1 MVSSLVNRLWSRITV
16 AHTPVVPPAARL
28 GDKANVPADAHGCPG
43 CPHPGIGPAVCGSED
58 VLTNSRPAFRKDDTG
73 IHAACC
79 NTNTWKAV
87 QGSGTVFIN
96 NKEAVRLG
104 DQTKHCGGSG
114 TMIEGSN
121 NVMIGGAA
129 GSGSGSGSGGG
140 SSSGQGGGGTQG
152 GAGSQS
158 AINSNQTGSGAAAA
172 GAAAATANQA
182 GGGDAN
188 EAQDEKPEPVLVSA
202 KWSKDRVPVST
213 EVALSATC
221 GEMAGKSATFTIKDA
236 DDESKTIA
244 TVNGTCGDSNV
255 EATWT
260 TPKDGPPGRFV
271 FTVAADGKEA
281 ASGVLTLINAV
292 EVKLFLDEEPAAKIK
307 VKLRVEPGGEIVAA
321 EADDKG
327 VVKFE
332 EAPFGDYTLILDDGD
347 AA

>member
-1 MVSSLVNRLWSRITV
+1 M
-16 AHTPVVPPAARL
+16 
-28 GDKANVPADAHGCPG
+28 
-43 CPHPGIGPAVCGSED
+43 
-58 VLTNSRPAFRKDDTG
+58 TNSRPAFRKDDTG

-87 QGSGTVFIN
+87 QGSATVFIN
-96 NKEAVRLG
+96 NKEAVRQG

-114 TMIEGSN
+114 NMIEGSN
-121 NVMIGGAA
+121 NVMIGGAS

-140 SSSGQGGGGTQG
+140 NSSGQGGGGTQG

-172 GAAAATANQA
+172 GAAAAAASQPGA
-182 GGGDAN
+182 GDAN
-188 EAQDEKPEPVLVSA
+188 EEKDENPEPVLVSA

-213 EVALSATC
+213 EVTLSATC
-221 GEMAGKSATFTIKDA
+221 GEMAGKSAAFTIKDA

-307 VKLRVEPGGEIVAA
+307 VKLRVDPGGEIVTA
-321 EADDKG
+321 EADDVG

-347 AA
+347 AG